1 MARKKEVWFLLQ
13 TLFENLFDDFVE
25 PIKRL
30 RITHISGFR
39 VTEMIIVIVF

>member
-1 MARKKEVWFLLQ
+1 MPRKKEVWFLLW

-30 RITHISGFR
+30 KITHNAGFR
-39 VTEMIIVIVF
+39 VTETIVMIVF